1 MADPWSGDC
10 NRGTWS
16 TSTQIAC
23 DLWHNS
29 DIVYKRKRFELLF
42 VREFAKLWAMIVGK
56 NSWTEIYRLVKAEY
70 RILFYFVLWIWRGM
84 TWFWEQFEASFSG
97 HCGTFCGLKGRFWC
111 AKMHLACSHAL
122 MIVQTVMLSYFSVY
136 NFLTS
141 SNVIQIVIGFVFL
154 DINMFWAFLGAHFNP
169 ITSKSD

>member
-42 VREFAKLWAMIVGK
+42 VREFAELWAMIVGK

-111 AKMHLACSHAL
+111 AKMHFSLLARPHDCSDCYVVIFFSLQFFNVLQCDSNSNRVCVFGHKY
-122 MIVQTVMLSYFSVY
+122 VLSLSRGSF
-136 NFLTS
+136 
-141 SNVIQIVIGFVFL
+141 
-154 DINMFWAFLGAHFNP
+154 
-169 ITSKSD
+169 